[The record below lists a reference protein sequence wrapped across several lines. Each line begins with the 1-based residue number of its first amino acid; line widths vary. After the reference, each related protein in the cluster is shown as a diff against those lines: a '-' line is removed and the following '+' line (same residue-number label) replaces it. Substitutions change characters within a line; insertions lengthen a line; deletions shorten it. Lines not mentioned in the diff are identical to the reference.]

1 MSTANKKDDHEALA
15 LAYNHIIKYLDELDT
30 APVGATASLHE
41 LRNRF
46 SKTLPEKGLK
56 STEVV
61 TDLIENTAGG
71 LLGCAGGRFYAWVTG
86 GGLTTALAADWLTAA
101 WDQNGALYA
110 CGPAASVVEETA
122 GEWLK
127 QLFGLPLD
135 ASFAF
140 TTGCQLAHFTSLAA
154 ARYAVLK
161 SVDWDVNEDGLFG
174 APAVRIVVS
183 DQRHASVDRAVR
195 YLGFGTRSIIP
206 VPTDQDGK
214 INIQAFIQ
222 LLEKQCPTIVVLDAA
237 DLNIAA
243 VDPFQTLIPI
253 AKAVGAWV
261 HIDGAFGLF
270 ATASESKRH
279 LVRGIELADSWAT
292 DGHKWLNVPFD
303 CGFAFIRDREAHRKS
318 MTITASYIEAASTT
332 TNTTQSDGSKPAR
345 DQIDWNPEWSRKAR
359 GFPIYAALREM
370 GREGVQDL
378 VDRY

>member
-140 TTGCQLAHFTSLAA
+140 TTGCQFAHFTSLAA

-161 SVDWDVNEDGLFG
+161 SVGWDVNEDGLFG

-214 INIQAFIQ
+214 INIQAFTQ

-270 ATASESKRH
+270 ATASDSKRH
-279 LVRGIELADSWAT
+279 LVRGIELADSWAS
-292 DGHKWLNVPFD
+292 DGHKWLNIPYD

-318 MTITASYIEAASTT
+318 MTITASYIAAVPTANAS
-332 TNTTQSDGSKPAR
+332 QPDGNKPAR
-345 DQIDWNPEWSRKAR
+345 DQIDWNPEWSRRAR
-359 GFPIYAALREM
+359 GFPIYAALRGM